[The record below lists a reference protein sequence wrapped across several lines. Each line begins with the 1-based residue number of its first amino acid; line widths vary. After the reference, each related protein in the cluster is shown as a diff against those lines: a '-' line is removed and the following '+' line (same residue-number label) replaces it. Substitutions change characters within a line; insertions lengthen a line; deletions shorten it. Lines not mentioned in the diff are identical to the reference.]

1 VIIVSDTS
9 PIANLIIVGH
19 VDLLSQLF
27 RSIVIPDTVYRELL
41 ANGEDHL
48 VTQTVMAVDWL
59 DIRSVSD
66 LSQVLTLER
75 DYRLDS
81 GEAHAIVL
89 ALELEAAQLL
99 IDERLGRRAAKRRGL
114 RMTGILGLLLAAKR
128 QGLISAVRPVL
139 DRLLS
144 EANFRISNQLY
155 VETLAIAEEE

>member
-27 RSIVIPDTVYRELL
+27 RSIVIPDMVYRELL